1 MVCESCMVE
10 SKKVLEV
17 SGLRKSFGSVQA
29 VDDISFSVCS
39 GEVFGLLGPNGAGKT
54 TTLKSML
61 GLVVPDGGL
70 VKIEGFDGL
79 KDPKNARKNVGF
91 LPERV
96 ALYQNLT
103 ALQNLELFAQ
113 VKGVSLSSCIP
124 LLEQVG
130 LADAMNRRVGGFSK
144 GMLQRLGLAR
154 ALVGSPSVL
163 VLDEPTGGLDPRGVV
178 EIRNQILE
186 LKKSGVTVVL
196 SSHILSEVQAV
207 CDRVAIV
214 SGGRLVAVDTID
226 NLSSGLAM
234 SPKVVL
240 DVGESLPIN
249 IMKDLEAV
257 EGVVG
262 VEMRGC
268 MLHVSCSR
276 ASMAGVV
283 CKVVAAGGMIRDM
296 QIIEPSLEEVFMK
309 LTSANGGGK

>member
-1 MVCESCMVE
+1 MAK
-10 SKKVLEV
+10 SKKLVEV
-17 SGLRKSFGSVQA
+17 SGLKKAFGSVQA
-29 VDDISFSVCS
+29 VDDISFAVGV

-54 TTLKSML
+54 TTLKSIL
-61 GLVVPDGGL
+61 GLVVPDGGM
-70 VKIEGFDGL
+70 VKIQGFDAL
-79 KDPKNARKNVGF
+79 IDPKNARRSVGF

-113 VKGVSLSSCIP
+113 VKGVSLKSCEELI
-124 LLEQVG
+124 EQVG
-130 LADAMNRRVGGFSK
+130 LGDAMNRRVGGFSK

-154 ALVGSPSVL
+154 ALVGSPQVL

-178 EIRNQILE
+178 EIRNQILD

-207 CDRVAIV
+207 CDRVAIINA
-214 SGGRLVAVDTID
+214 GRLVAVDSID

-240 DVGESLPIN
+240 DVGDSLPVRV
-249 IMKDLEAV
+249 MGDLEGL

-262 VEMRGC
+262 VELLGC

-276 ASMAGVV
+276 ESMASVVCTVVGAGGVV
-283 CKVVAAGGMIRDM
+283 RDM
-296 QIIEPSLEEVFMK
+296 RIVEPSLEEVFMK
-309 LTSANGGGK
+309 LTSADGGES

>member
-1 MVCESCMVE
+1 MVE
-10 SKKVLEV
+10 SKNLVEV
-17 SGLRKSFGSVQA
+17 SSLRKAFGPVQA
-29 VDDISFSVCS
+29 VDDISFSVKA

-54 TTLKSML
+54 TTLKSIL
-61 GLVVPDGGL
+61 GLVVPDGG
-70 VKIEGFDGL
+70 VVRIQGFDAL
-79 KDPKNARKNVGF
+79 KDPKNARRNVGF

-113 VKGVSLSSCIP
+113 VKGVSLSSCVP
-124 LLEQVG
+124 LIEQVG
-130 LADAMNRRVGGFSK
+130 LGDAMDRRVGGFSK

-154 ALVGSPSVL
+154 ALVGSPQVL

-178 EIRNQILE
+178 EIRNQIFD

-207 CDRVAIV
+207 CDRVAII
-214 SGGRLVAVDTID
+214 SGGRLVAVDTIE

-240 DVGESLPIN
+240 DVGKNLPAGVLA
-249 IMKDLEAV
+249 DLEAV

-262 VEMRGC
+262 VEMLGC

-276 ASMAGVV
+276 ESMARVVCSVVGAGGVV
-283 CKVVAAGGMIRDM
+283 RDM
-296 QIIEPSLEEVFMK
+296 RIVEPSLEEVFMK
-309 LTSANGGGK
+309 LTSSDGGGK